1 MSAAANVRLVSQY
14 LEYCRRERGR
24 SPQTLYSYATSLR
37 RLLQHIG
44 PRNLLDLSTDELRG
58 WVHEPLNKPRNGRP
72 TGSEPSPA
80 SVKRKVATLRSLYRW
95 LHEVEGLIR
104 RNPALALAAPAVHN
118 ENPRPAPEDLWRR
131 LWAADLS
138 DSDRVGFGLAYFCGL
153 RRHEVTLLAPGH
165 VADVPEARLAGFK
178 RKGGHKAN
186 LPWLSCVRM
195 FEARR
200 PDLIGGDVAS
210 FAEPFARLRRDRAGQ
225 STLLSWS
232 EDKNPRLGPAVRAAV
247 PDGYA
252 DPILFNRRLSRALR
266 SIDLPADA
274 FTPHQL
280 RHSFAT
286 NLLDMGVPLLA
297 VSRLCGHSSI
307 IVTQRYLE
315 TAADPLADLLQQP
328 ATLELRM
335 PTRFG

>member
-1 MSAAANVRLVSQY
+1 MPAAANVRIVSQY

-44 PRNLLDLSTDELRG
+44 ARNLLDLTPDELRS
-58 WVHEPLNKPRNGRP
+58 WVHEPIVRPRGGRAA
-72 TGSEPSPA
+72 GSEPSPA
-80 SVKRKVATLRSLYRW
+80 SVKRKLATLRSLYRW

-104 RNPALALAAPAVHN
+104 RNPTLALAAPAVHN
-118 ENPRPAPEDLWRR
+118 EQPRPAPEDAWRR

-165 VADVPEARLAGFK
+165 VTDLPEARLVGFK
-178 RKGGHKAN
+178 RKGGAKAS
-186 LPWLSCVRM
+186 LPWLSCLRM
-195 FEARR
+195 VEAHR
-200 PDLIGGDVAS
+200 PDLIGGDHKT
-210 FAEPFARLRRDRAGQ
+210 FAEPLARLRPERAGR
-225 STLLSWS
+225 STLLSWAD
-232 EDKNPRLGPAVRAAV
+232 DKNPRLGPAQRATV
-247 PDGYA
+247 PNGYA
-252 DPILFNRRLSRALR
+252 DPILFNRRLARALR
-266 SIDLPADA
+266 SIGLPPDA

-297 VSRLCGHSSI
+297 VSRLCGHSSVV
-307 IVTQRYLE
+307 VTQRYLK
-315 TAADPLADLLQQP
+315 TADDPLASLLQQP
-328 ATLELRM
+328 IIDLPM